1 LSYCNDQGKQ
11 PELIKLRYFYIA
23 SSYDLS
29 RSLTYLSGLLRN
41 VGFFLMANH
50 FEVVRTGKQLRMHR
64 ISGWLN
70 IWRDHPAL
78 FIYGIRPDT
87 GFDLPDTVY

>member
-1 LSYCNDQGKQ
+1 
-11 PELIKLRYFYIA
+11 
-23 SSYDLS
+23 
-29 RSLTYLSGLLRN
+29 